1 MGLGTKKTKVNQTQ
15 TNQFT
20 NTYGWQT
27 PPETADVTAL
37 RGQKATLDPSIP
49 YRYANMKE
57 EFANTYKNPFGAY
70 TTPAVR
76 DAATRSNNERLSMA
90 QGQAMAEGH
99 YAADNMNFA
108 RQAAIAEMTA
118 PRMVQTGGTS
128 NGTVNGTTTQSGGF
142 WSGLITQAVGGAA
155 TGAGMALG

>member
-1 MGLGTKKTKVNQTQ
+1 
-15 TNQFT
+15 
-20 NTYGWQT
+20 
-27 PPETADVTAL
+27 
-37 RGQKATLDPSIP
+37 
-49 YRYANMKE
+49 
-57 EFANTYKNPFGAY
+57 
-70 TTPAVR
+70 VR